1 MTTKLRLT
9 IALTLTFIF
18 VFGNERA
25 SALELAPETVP
36 SLHATLT
43 PECTGVHL
51 DRPTVRWQFWNN
63 TNFKRIFELHH
74 NGEHYMS
81 VMVDPGETISSAV
94 VDFNKVWQGTYQ
106 TWQVVYM
113 GEVQVHLHH
122 KYDCRPAEIEVE
134 MNGDPDGTACDGNNV
149 VHAANVGGKTATV
162 VITLDGETVKSLTL
176 HGSEMGSMPF
186 KAEMGQALEVR
197 HGELVLIDQVVD
209 PCGKQPPAAD
219 PPVQDP
225 PVQDPP
231 FQDPPV
237 QDPPVQDPP
246 VQDPPVND
254 PPADGENAGEPE
266 LSEHDDSDA
275 TLDTVPGEP
284 DTATGGD
291 DGAVLSLVA
300 EAATSEGGTSAG
312 GSSPTP
318 LWLLAIVV
326 AVTGATAWVLRQR
339 RSTR

>member
-1 MTTKLRLT
+1 MPTKLRLA
-9 IALTLTFIF
+9 IALTLTFLF

-43 PECTGVHL
+43 PECTGVHHE
-51 DRPTVRWQFWNN
+51 RPTVRWRFWNN
-63 TNFKRIFELHH
+63 TNAKRIFELHH

-81 VMVDPGETISSAV
+81 VMVDPGESISSAV

-113 GEVQVHLHH
+113 GKVQAHLHH

-149 VHAANVGGKTATV
+149 VDVANVGGKTATV

-186 KAEMGQALEVR
+186 KAEMGQDLEVR
-197 HGELVLIDQVVD
+197 HDELVLVKQIVD
-209 PCGKQPPAAD
+209 PCGKQ
-219 PPVQDP
+219 
-225 PVQDPP
+225 
-231 FQDPPV
+231 PPV

-254 PPADGENAGEPE
+254 PPTDEPADGEVAGE
-266 LSEHDDSDA
+266 A
-275 TLDTVPGEP
+275 
-284 DTATGGD
+284 DTATNEG
-291 DGAVLSLVA
+291 DGAVLSLA
-300 EAATSEGGTSAG
+300 AQAATPEGGTSAG
-312 GSSPTP
+312 GSSSTP
-318 LWLLAIVV
+318 LWLFAIAV
-326 AVTGATAWVLRQR
+326 AATGATAWVFR
-339 RSTR
+339 RRRCTR